1 MSDISTADQTDANTA
16 FKDRLEQII
25 AIMLGLAAVLTA
37 WTAYQGN
44 ELGDSVQKSY
54 SQGIRLFDNA
64 SQEFNRAIAIE
75 NQDELLFV
83 EYTKSLI
90 SHDETT
96 ASYIHET
103 LMSPDLAK
111 AVDWWLDQPE
121 ESAPDSPF
129 VDENPAWTD
138 EALVSAKS
146 IDAEAQQSFDNAE
159 NSDSEGDK
167 FALLEVIVTLSLFL
181 FGVAS
186 LVRQQRIQVALA
198 SIGALILIYSIVMT
212 ISLGDPAGLF

>member
-1 MSDISTADQTDANTA
+1 MSDTSTTDQSDANTA

-25 AIMLGLAAVLTA
+25 AIMLGLAAVITA

-75 NQDELLFV
+75 NQDEMLFV
-83 EYTKSLI
+83 EYTKSMI
-90 SHDETT
+90 SDDADT
-96 ASYIHET
+96 ATYIHQT
-103 LMSPDLAK
+103 LMSPELAA
-111 AVDWWLDQPE
+111 AVDWWLAQPE
-121 ESAPDSPF
+121 DSAPDSPF

-138 EALVSAKS
+138 EALVSAEAT
-146 IDAEAQQSFDNAE
+146 DAEAQQSFDNAE
-159 NSDSEGDK
+159 KSDTEGDK

-198 SIGALILIYSIVMT
+198 SVGALILIYSIVMT

>member
-1 MSDISTADQTDANTA
+1 MSDISTADQIDSDTA
-16 FKDRLEQII
+16 FKDRLEQLI
-25 AIMLGLAAVLTA
+25 AIMLGLAAVITA

-90 SHDETT
+90 SHDDTT

-129 VDENPAWTD
+129 VDENPEWTD
-138 EALVSAKS
+138 EALVSAKA
-146 IDAEAQQSFDNAE
+146 IDEEAQQSFDNAE
-159 NSDSEGDK
+159 KSDTEGDK

-198 SIGALILIYSIVMT
+198 GVGALILIYSIIMT